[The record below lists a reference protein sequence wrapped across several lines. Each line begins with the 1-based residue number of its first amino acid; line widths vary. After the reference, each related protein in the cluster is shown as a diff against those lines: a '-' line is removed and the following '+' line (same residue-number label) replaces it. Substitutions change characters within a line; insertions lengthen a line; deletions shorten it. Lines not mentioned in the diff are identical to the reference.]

1 MKKLQKLTAAGAAL
15 LLMAAT
21 AFPVDLKNE
30 DSQRYEVRIHTGSS
44 TLNTW
49 IDANNRQT
57 SVCSNCVIEVVG
69 VGTIKAKGS
78 VTVVIK
84 DGKLAQ
90 Q

>member
-1 MKKLQKLTAAGAAL
+1 MKKLQRMTAAGAAL

-30 DSQRYEVRIHTGSS
+30 DGKRYEVKIHSGSS

-49 IDANNRQT
+49 IDGNTLQS
-57 SVCSNCVIEVVG
+57 SVCSDCLIEVVG
-69 VGTIKAKGS
+69 VGTVKAKGS